1 MSVDAMLVVMK
12 IHSQPLGFRTPDGGR
27 YGYTDL
33 PEFPYGKIVFI
44 ALVLLKLYGQSHWK
58 MSPCETFLSC
68 ILET

>member
-1 MSVDAMLVVMK
+1 MLVVMK

-44 ALVLLKLYGQSHWK
+44 SLVLLKLYGQSHWK